1 MMMWPVTIQRQNPP
15 TLHATPGYHHVTIA
29 EARRTV
35 YFAGQCPVDLEGHV
49 VGGDDYL
56 AQADQVIAN
65 TAAAL
70 KAAGATPADVVR
82 TTVYVCSDDSRQ
94 LSAVWHHLLGSE
106 IGEALTSASTL
117 LGVARLGFSGQLLEL
132 DVTAALS

>member
-1 MMMWPVTIQRQNPP
+1 MMRPVTIQRQNPP
-15 TLHATPGYHHVTIA
+15 TLHTTPGYHHVTIA

-35 YFAGQCPVDLEGHV
+35 YFAGQCPLDLEGDL
-49 VGGDDYL
+49 VGGEDYL

-82 TTVYVCSDDSRQ
+82 TTVYVRSDDRGR
-94 LSAVWHHLLGSE
+94 LSEVWHHLLGSE

-117 LGVARLGFSGQLLEL
+117 LGVAQLGFPGQLLEL
-132 DVTAALS
+132 DVTAALT

>member
-1 MMMWPVTIQRQNPP
+1 MRAVTIQRQNPP

-29 EARRTV
+29 EAGRTV
-35 YFAGQCPVDLEGHV
+35 YFAGQCPVDLEGNV
-49 VGGDDYL
+49 VGGEDYL
-56 AQADQVIAN
+56 AQADQVITN

-82 TTVYVCSDDSRQ
+82 TTVYVRSDDSRQ
-94 LSAVWHHLLGSE
+94 LSEVWHHLLGSE

-117 LGVARLGFSGQLLEL
+117 LGVAQLGFSGQLLEL
-132 DVTAALS
+132 DVTAALT

>member
-1 MMMWPVTIQRQNPP
+1 MRSVTIQRQNPP

-29 EARRTV
+29 EAGRTV
-35 YFAGQCPVDLEGHV
+35 YFAGQCPVDLEGNV
-49 VGGDDYL
+49 VGGEDYL
-56 AQADQVIAN
+56 AQADQVITN

-82 TTVYVCSDDSRQ
+82 TTVYVCSADSGQ
-94 LSAVWHHLLGSE
+94 LSAVWHHLLNSE

-117 LGVARLGFSGQLLEL
+117 LGVAQLGFSGQLLEL
-132 DVTAALS
+132 DVTAVLT